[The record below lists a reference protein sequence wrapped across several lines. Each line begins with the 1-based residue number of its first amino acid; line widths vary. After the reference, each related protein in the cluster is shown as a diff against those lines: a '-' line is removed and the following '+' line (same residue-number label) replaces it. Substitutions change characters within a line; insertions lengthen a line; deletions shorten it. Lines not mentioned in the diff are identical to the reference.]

1 MRVDAKGGDLV
12 WKVLYEAKSQI
23 IRAAD
28 VHARAFL
35 GCWVRL
41 VRELRAPYA
50 SAIQGLAPMVPR
62 RRSPGERA
70 YPASER
76 ISTGVVS
83 RPIDNSPDAFGGV
96 FQAECGGRFRPSK
109 GP

>member
-50 SAIQGLAPMVPR
+50 SAIQGLAPMGSPPPIAGGEGVSRFRAHIHR
-62 RRSPGERA
+62 RRVATDR
-70 YPASER
+70 
-76 ISTGVVS
+76 
-83 RPIDNSPDAFGGV
+83 
-96 FQAECGGRFRPSK
+96 
-109 GP
+109 